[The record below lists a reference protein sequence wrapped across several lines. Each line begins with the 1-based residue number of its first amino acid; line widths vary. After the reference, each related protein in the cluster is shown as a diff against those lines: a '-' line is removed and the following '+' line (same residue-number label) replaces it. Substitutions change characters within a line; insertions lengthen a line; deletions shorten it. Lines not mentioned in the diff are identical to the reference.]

1 MKFDFAKS
9 KCSDLGLVVKHGN
22 SDNVVF
28 FFDENEDAACY
39 KLRLFRTNLV
49 ANRESF
55 IVEDSIISDDI
66 QYRNNIDWIDLN
78 NNHIEKN
85 PDKLCFQ
92 NKELFVQIKRKIRA
106 FEVTINGR
114 RSKYGNNH
122 DYEYSDVSKENFSDV
137 KYITTIESDRNNLY
151 FNVNFLP
158 CGQYLAI
165 LDIEDR
171 SGEIFKTSIPYYFII
186 KQKSEKDLIDAI
198 HGVGRAAAGY
208 SVIF

>member
-1 MKFDFAKS
+1 MKFDFVKS

-49 ANRESF
+49 ANNESF
-55 IVEDSIISDDI
+55 IIEDSIKSDDI
-66 QYRNNIDWIDLN
+66 KYLNRDRDKLVRLN
-78 NNHIEKN
+78 NNHIENN
-85 PDKLCFQ
+85 PNNLCFK
-92 NKELFVQIKRKIRA
+92 NKELFVQIKRQIKS
-106 FEVTINGR
+106 VTISINGNQ
-114 RSKYGNNH
+114 SYFY
-122 DYEYSDVSKENFSDV
+122 DYEYFDVLKEKFSEV
-137 KYITTIESDRNNLY
+137 KFITTIESDRNNLY

-165 LDIEDR
+165 LDIENR
-171 SGEIFKTSIPYYFII
+171 SGEVFETSIPYYFVI

-198 HGVGRAAAGY
+198 HGVGRAAAGHTV
-208 SVIF
+208 VI

>member
-1 MKFDFAKS
+1 MKFDFVKS
-9 KCSDLGLVVKHGN
+9 KCFDLGLVVKHGN

-49 ANRESF
+49 ANSESF

-66 QYRNNIDWIDLN
+66 QYRNNNDWFDLN
-78 NNHIEKN
+78 SNHIEKN
-85 PDKLCFQ
+85 QDKLCFQ
-92 NKELFVQIKRKIRA
+92 KEDLFVQVKRIIRA
-106 FEVTINGR
+106 KNVKINGQANY
-114 RSKYGNNH
+114 YGGYF
-122 DYEYSDVSKENFSDV
+122 DYEYSDVLKEKFSDV
-137 KYITTIESDRNNLY
+137 KFITTIESDRNNLY

-165 LDIEDR
+165 LDIENR
-171 SGEIFKTSIPYYFII
+171 NGEIFKTSIPYYFVI

-198 HGVGRAAAGY
+198 NGVGRAAAGNC
-208 SVIF
+208 VTI